1 MKYFKIYDKIENFM
15 KFVLIKDNNIDT
27 IKLILFIIFYVKK
40 KERT

>member
-27 IKLILFIIFYVKK
+27 IKLILLSFFM
-40 KERT
+40 